1 LANIKASLKDIR
13 VSAARR
19 ERNKA
24 TKSNLRTSV
33 RKTRTAIAENNNE
46 AAVAALQES
55 ISKLDQAAQAGVIHP
70 NAAARKKSRLT
81 KQVNALSK

>member
-1 LANIKASLKDIR
+1 MANIKASLKDIR
-13 VSAARR
+13 VSSERR
-19 ERNKA
+19 ERNKS
-24 TKSNLRTSV
+24 TKSNLHTNV
-33 RKTRTAIAENNNE
+33 KKTRTAIAAKDNE
-46 AAVAALQES
+46 AAAAALKET

>member
-1 LANIKASLKDIR
+1 MANIKASMKDIR

-24 TKSNLRTSV
+24 AKSNLQSTV
-33 RKTRTAIAENNNE
+33 RKTRTAINENNSE
-46 AAVAALQES
+46 AAVASLNAS
-55 ISKLDQAAQAGVIHP
+55 ISKLDKAVQSGLIHK
-70 NAAARKKSRLT
+70 NAAARRKSRLT

>member
-1 LANIKASLKDIR
+1 MANIKASMKDIR

-24 TKSNLRTSV
+24 AKSNLQSTV
-33 RKTRTAIAENNNE
+33 RKTRTAINENNSE
-46 AAVAALQES
+46 AAVASLNAS
-55 ISKLDQAAQAGVIHP
+55 ISKLDKAVQSGLIHK

>member
-1 LANIKASLKDIR
+1 MKDIR

-24 TKSNLRTSV
+24 AKSNLQSTV
-33 RKTRTAIAENNNE
+33 RKTRTAINENNSE
-46 AAVAALQES
+46 AAVASLNAS
-55 ISKLDQAAQAGVIHP
+55 ISKLDKAVQSGLIHK